1 MRANK
6 MPTGKAAQILENIRY
21 KRTAASLI
29 R

>member
-1 MRANK
+1 
-6 MPTGKAAQILENIRY
+6 MPTGNAQRILENIRY